1 MPTAEL
7 TEATRG
13 WQQYSQLSTSMGSSL
28 LGQPAVDQ
36 KHLKKNISESTK
48 SKMWIGCKPETFYI
62 AFGLYLELF
71 W

>member
-1 MPTAEL
+1 MPTTEL

-36 KHLKKNISESTK
+36 KHLKKIFQK
-48 SKMWIGCKPETFYI
+48 AQKAKC
-62 AFGLYLELF
+62 ELAASQKLF
-71 W
+71 T